1 MNARERKMEL
11 MVSSR
16 FVGVVSFVL
25 AVAIAALCDAQT
37 FRGSISGRVT
47 DATGA
52 VLPGVTVTA
61 TNNATAQSRT
71 TTTSGTG
78 DFSLPDL
85 ALGTYTLEATL
96 QGFQTLKVTVEVT
109 VSRVSSIDLK
119 MGLSTVAETVQVSA
133 AILTLDTKSTA
144 LSNVIQ
150 PKQVQD
156 LPLNGRDFTR
166 MLQLSPGVAG
176 TSVNGVRTRGNNY
189 QIDGADNND
198 AFQNIAAVNQGG
210 VSGIAGTLLPIEA
223 IDQFSVQSG
232 GSAEMGRNA
241 GSTVNLVIKSGTNDI
256 HGTTYYFNRNEALSA
271 NSPVAAPGT
280 PKREIRNNQYGF
292 SLGGPIV
299 HSKTFYFSTFEAQK
313 LDAGN
318 SLTDTAPS
326 ADWVAGATS
335 LLRQFNVPVNPVST
349 SLLSLWPA
357 DSRTGPATALNFVSG
372 DPNTYSSYNGIVK
385 VDHNFNSI
393 HSISARYFGGGGD
406 QVASTS
412 SPYLAYFQAVPSR
425 MHNVSV
431 VTTSVFTS
439 HLVNQFVVGYNY
451 FLQKFNSFDTSADP
465 IALGLNTGVTDPT
478 LAGPP
483 NITINGF
490 AQVGGTQPLGRV
502 DKTIHFT
509 DSLNW
514 QKGSHQIKVGGE
526 ARVSKLFVFYDSNKR
541 GNFTFDGTV
550 GPWASLPTS
559 QASSALKALADF
571 MAGDV
576 VTGSIVLGNTHHNY
590 FQNTWDVY
598 AQDVWSATPKVTLNY
613 GLRYT
618 YPGVLGAS
626 DGPLTTFIAGKGMV
640 STDTLYPADKTD
652 VSPRFGITYTP
663 SDSRTTVIRGGWGL
677 FYDMLAVNFFTANTG
692 FANGGAL
699 GVGNNPGGPT
709 PVFSITQRR
718 FTYAANVPV
727 FGSSAQPPYGAFAVS
742 QDLKLPYVINFN
754 VNVEQQLGPRTIVQI
769 GYVGTR
775 GHRLALMRDINA
787 PAPSAAGVSQARR
800 PFAALY
806 PDLAAINELETI
818 GRSQYNSLQMSLI
831 QSNWH
836 GLSGRLNYTLSHAM
850 DNGSEARNTLP
861 MDSTNID
868 ADWGNASFD
877 IRHVVSAGFT
887 YNLPAWNGSR
897 LADGW
902 QFNVISTIQSGT
914 PFNITTGTDVS
925 GTGDRQDRPNLVG
938 DPFGGI
944 AQPTT
949 GTAVRYFNPAA
960 FAVPAAGTF
969 GNLPRN
975 AYYGPWFK
983 TVDVSVFKTTKLT
996 ARTSIQLR
1004 AEIFNV
1010 FNIINWAN
1018 PGNMLSSSTT
1028 FGLLS
1033 NTRNASNAPGI
1044 GSGEPFNMQLAAKIL
1059 F

>member
-1 MNARERKMEL
+1 MSAFR
-11 MVSSR
+11 R
-16 FVGVVSFVL
+16 FVGLAL
-25 AVAIAALCDAQT
+25 AVLFAMASAAQAQT
-37 FRGSISGRVT
+37 FRGSINGRVT
-47 DATGA
+47 DSTGA

-61 TNNATAQSRT
+61 TNNGTGVSRT
-71 TTTSGTG
+71 TTTSDTG

-85 ALGTYTLEATL
+85 QLGTYSIEASL
-96 QGFQTLKVTVEVT
+96 QGFQTVKTTVEVT
-109 VSRVSSIDLK
+109 VSRVSTVDLR
-119 MGLSTVAETVQVSA
+119 MGLSSVSETVQVTA
-133 AILTLDTKSTA
+133 AALTLDVKSTA
-144 LSNVIQ
+144 LANVIQ

-156 LPLNGRDFTR
+156 LPLNGRDFTK
-166 MLQLSPGVAG
+166 MLQLAPGVSA
-176 TSVNGVRTRGNNY
+176 TSSSVNGVRTRGNNY

-198 AFQNIAAVNQGG
+198 AFQNVAAVNQGG

-241 GSTVNLVIKSGTNDI
+241 GSTVNLVIKSGTNDL
-256 HGTTYYFNRNEALSA
+256 HGTTYYFNRNENLSA
-271 NSPVAAPGT
+271 NSPVATPGS

-299 HSKTFYFSTFEAQK
+299 HNKTFYFTTFEAQK
-313 LDAGN
+313 LTAGN

-326 ADWVAGATS
+326 ADWVAQATG

-349 SLLSLWPA
+349 NLLALWPA
-357 DSRTGPATALNFVSG
+357 DSRTGPATPLNFVSG
-372 DPNTYSSYNGIVK
+372 DPNTYSSYNGIFK
-385 VDHNFNSI
+385 IDHTFNQVYSTNV
-393 HSISARYFGGGGD
+393 RYFGGGGD
-406 QVASTS
+406 QVAQIN

-425 MHNVSV
+425 MHNVSW

-451 FLQKFNSFDTSADP
+451 FKQTFNSFDTSANP
-465 IALGLNTGVTDPT
+465 IALGLNTGVNDPD

-490 AQVGGTQPLGRV
+490 AAVGGTQPLGRI

-509 DSLNW
+509 DSMNW
-514 QKGSHQIKVGGE
+514 QKGAHQIKLGGE
-526 ARVSKLFVFYDSNKR
+526 ARVSKMFVFYDSNKR
-541 GNFTFDGTV
+541 GTFTFDGTV
-550 GPWASLPTS
+550 GPWSSLPTS
-559 QASSALKALADF
+559 QASSALKSLADF

-576 VTGSIVLGNTHHNY
+576 VTGSIVLGDTHHNY
-590 FQNTWDVY
+590 FQNTWDAYV
-598 AQDVWSATPKVTLNY
+598 QDIWSMTDKVTLNY

-626 DGPLTTFIAGKGMV
+626 DGPLTTFIDGKGMV

-652 VSPRFGITYTP
+652 FSPRVGITYTP
-663 SDSRTTVIRGGWGL
+663 TESHRTVIRSGWGL
-677 FYDMLAVNFFTANTG
+677 FYDMLAGNFFTANTS

-699 GVGNNPGGPT
+699 GVGNNPGGAS

-718 FTYAANVPV
+718 FTYASNVPV
-727 FGSSAQPPYGAFAVS
+727 FGTSAQPPYGAFAVS

-754 VNVEQQLGPRTIVQI
+754 VNVEQQIGPKTIVQI

-787 PAPSAAGVSQARR
+787 PAPSAVAVSQARR
-800 PFAALY
+800 PLNALY

-818 GRSQYNSLQMSLI
+818 GRSEYNSLQMSLI

-836 GLSGRLNYTLSHAM
+836 GLSGRLNYTLGHAL

-861 MDSTNID
+861 LDSTNID
-868 ADWGNASFD
+868 RDWGNASFD
-877 IRHVVSAGFT
+877 VRHIVSAGFT
-887 YNLPAWNGSR
+887 YNLPAWNESR
-897 LADGW
+897 LAEGW

-925 GTGDRQDRPNLVG
+925 NTGDRQDRPNLVG
-938 DPFGGI
+938 DPFANLPAASNPLFQYWI
-944 AQPTT
+944 
-949 GTAVRYFNPAA
+949 NPAA
-960 FAVPAAGTF
+960 FATPAAGTF
-969 GNLPRN
+969 GNLARN

-983 TVDVSVFKTTKLT
+983 TIDVSVFKTTKL
-996 ARTSIQLR
+996 AGNASLQLR
-1004 AEIFNV
+1004 AEAFNL
-1010 FNIINWAN
+1010 FNWINWAN
-1018 PGNMLSSSTT
+1018 PGATLSSSTS

-1044 GSGEPFNMQLAAKIL
+1044 GAGEPFNMQLAAKL
-1059 F
+1059 MF